1 MCAFLRKS
9 GTKLIRSALG
19 WALGPGLCL
28 GTILAAV
35 AEQKTPP
42 TPLPS
47 AQAKTILER
56 SCVQCHSLD
65 TVSAHHDTKEGWNKI
80 IADMVSK
87 GAQISDADSDILVK
101 FLTRAQGNTEKLD
114 STSTSKFEG
123 DYASPDPSTSQP
135 LHVKNSKTQ
144 EDGRANRETL
154 PEGPGR
160 SAVQQVCA
168 QCHSI
173 QIVTS
178 HRDTRAGWVQVVGN
192 MASQGAEMSDEDA
205 DLIIKYLAA
214 NFPKTE
220 DKTPQSNAQ

>member
-1 MCAFLRKS
+1 MCAFLRRF

-28 GTILAAV
+28 GTILPTV

-56 SCVQCHSLD
+56 SCVQCHSFD
-65 TVSAHHDTKEGWNKI
+65 AVSVHHDTKEGWNKI

-87 GAQISDADSDILVK
+87 GAQTSDADSDTLVK
-101 FLTRAQGNTEKLD
+101 FLARAQGNTEKLG
-114 STSTSKFEG
+114 SINTSNFEG
-123 DYASPDPSTSQP
+123 DHAIPASPDPSTSQP
-135 LHVKNSKTQ
+135 PHVENSKTQ
-144 EDGRANRETL
+144 EDGRANREML

-192 MASQGAEMSDEDA
+192 MVSRGAEMSDEDA

-214 NFPKTE
+214 NFPK
-220 DKTPQSNAQ
+220 N